1 MTSPSRYQTASD
13 VSLVIDGPST
23 PTKHRNFQLSVS
35 GLRRLEKTLVSDP
48 DHAKLAGCAAVVI
61 GTVLEKFVGVDNLP
75 ALVGVLHA
83 SDGVATNPIHI
94 DELCKGLLI
103 RTDYSGEALPA
114 SQGGPLRI
122 IFPKGIAV
130 QSSVCGTPK
139 PINLKDV
146 VKISLSHAYTIEDV
160 ELEKSLRASSARIR
174 KHMND
179 DHADSCK
186 AYAAA
191 HGAGGLLPDEIDSA
205 VMIGLDSRGFTLRVS
220 ASKLSS
226 PLEVLIPYPRKLEKA
241 AEVRKLAVEMHMT
254 AYNTLGVGYKIRHNF
269 YGNAAKQAWTHMPA
283 KVKYPMAVVLVGVLA
298 ASVKLSVVGVK
309 MLRRWR

>member
-1 MTSPSRYQTASD
+1 MPFGKGPNGGSECNQRNAGIHSEQLCGGTAGEDHIGAGDGCSPATQVQAASVHQSFFNGTGIFGVYGAAPAD
-13 VSLVIDGPST
+13 ATG
-23 PTKHRNFQLSVS
+23 
-35 GLRRLEKTLVSDP
+35 TLV
-48 DHAKLAGCAAVVI
+48 AA
-61 GTVLEKFVGVDNLP
+61 LCEELKKM
-75 ALVGVLHA
+75 A
-83 SDGVATNPIHI
+83 S
-94 DELCKGLLI
+94 K
-103 RTDYSGEALPA
+103 
-114 SQGGPLRI
+114 
-122 IFPKGIAV
+122 
-130 QSSVCGTPK
+130 
-139 PINLKDV
+139 
-146 VKISLSHAYTIEDV
+146 IEDV